1 MRPLRTALPARRWLS
16 LLLWLLAACAY
27 AQGPGELQAIPAL
40 QARVTD
46 LTATLDTAQREQL
59 ERKLAAFES
68 ERGTQIVILLVS
80 TTQPEDIA
88 AYANRVFNTW
98 KPGRAGVG
106 DGLLILVAK
115 QDRKIRIE
123 VARALEGAVP
133 DLAAKQIID
142 EVLTPRF
149 RAGDFAGGLDLAA
162 DRLMGLVR
170 GEGLPAPARAAPGS
184 SGAEVDW
191 MNLGVLALI
200 VVPVLG
206 TVARR
211 LLGHKLGTVAT
222 GAVIGWVA
230 FSISASLVLA
240 ALAALVAMVLTFIAG
255 TSQGAALLSSRRGH
269 GHGGPWGGG
278 GWGAGADSGGWGGG
292 GGGFSSGGGGD
303 GAGGGASGDW

>member
-1 MRPLRTALPARRWLS
+1 MMSCRSASPARRWLWA
-16 LLLWLLAACAY
+16 LGLALAASCY
-27 AQGPGELQAIPAL
+27 AQEPAGLQVIPAL

-46 LTATLDTAQREQL
+46 LTATLDAQQRQQL
-59 ERKLAAFES
+59 EDKLAAFET
-68 ERGTQIVILLVS
+68 ERGTQIVILLVP
-80 TTQPEDIA
+80 TTQPEDVA
-88 AYANRVFNTW
+88 AYANRVFNIW

-115 QDRKIRIE
+115 QDRKMRIE

-133 DLAAKQIID
+133 DLAAKRVID

-149 RAGDFAGGLDLAA
+149 RAGDFAGGLDLAT

-170 GEGLPAPARAAPGS
+170 GEGLPAPARAAQEPREG
-184 SGAEVDW
+184 EIDW
-191 MNLGVLALI
+191 MNLGVLVLI
-200 VVPVLG
+200 IVPVLG
-206 TVARR
+206 TVTRR

-230 FSISASLVLA
+230 FSISASLLLA
-240 ALAALVAMVLTFIAG
+240 ALAALVSMVLTFIAG

-278 GWGAGADSGGWGGG
+278 WGADSGGWGGG

>member
-170 GEGLPAPARAAPGS
+170 GEGLPAPSRAAPGS

-269 GHGGPWGGG
+269 GHRGPWGGG

>member
-1 MRPLRTALPARRWLS
+1 MLSCRFALPARRWLW
-16 LLLWLLAACAY
+16 LLLWALAAGGH
-27 AQGPGELQAIPAL
+27 AQGQGELQVIPPL

-46 LTATLDTAQREQL
+46 LTATLEAAQRERL
-59 ERKLAAFES
+59 ERKLADFET
-68 ERGTQIVILLVS
+68 ERGTQIVILLVP

-88 AYANRVFNTW
+88 AYANRVFNAW

-149 RAGDFAGGLDLAA
+149 RAGDFGGGLESAA

-170 GEGLPAPARAAPGS
+170 GEGLPTPARAAPGRP
-184 SGAEVDW
+184 ADEADW
-191 MNLGVLALI
+191 ISLGVLVLVI
-200 VVPVLG
+200 VPVLG
-206 TVARR
+206 AVTRR
-211 LLGHKLGTVAT
+211 LLGHKLGTVVT

-230 FSISASLVLA
+230 FSITASLILA
-240 ALAALVAMVLTFIAG
+240 ALAALVAMLLTFIAG

-269 GHGGPWGGG
+269 GHGAPWGGG
-278 GWGAGADSGGWGGG
+278 GWGGGADSGGWGG

>member
-1 MRPLRTALPARRWLS
+1 MMSCRSASPARRWLGA
-16 LLLWLLAACAY
+16 LWLALAAGCY
-27 AQGPGELQAIPAL
+27 AQEPAGLPAIPAL

-46 LTATLDTAQREQL
+46 LTATLEAAQRERL
-59 ERKLAAFES
+59 EGKLAAFEA
-68 ERGTQIVILLVS
+68 ERGTQIVILLVP

-88 AYANRVFNTW
+88 AYANRVFNVW

-142 EVLTPRF
+142 EVLTPSF
-149 RAGDFAGGLDLAA
+149 RAGDFGGGLESAV

-170 GEGLPAPARAAPGS
+170 GEGLPTPARAGPGRPA
-184 SGAEVDW
+184 AEADW
-191 MNLGVLALI
+191 ISLGVLVLVI
-200 VVPVLG
+200 VPILG
-206 TVARR
+206 AVTRR

-230 FSISASLVLA
+230 FSISASLLLA
-240 ALAALVAMVLTFIAG
+240 ALAALVAMLLTFIAG
-255 TSQGAALLSSRRGH
+255 TAQGAALLSSRRGQ
-269 GHGGPWGGG
+269 GHGAPWGGG
-278 GWGAGADSGGWGGG
+278 GWGGGADSGGWGGG